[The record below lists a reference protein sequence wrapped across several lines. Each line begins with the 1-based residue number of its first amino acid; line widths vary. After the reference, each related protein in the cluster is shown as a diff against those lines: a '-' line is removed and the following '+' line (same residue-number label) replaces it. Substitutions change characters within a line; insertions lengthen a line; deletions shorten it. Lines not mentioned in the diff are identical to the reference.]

1 MLPRIILV
9 TSMFTNYGGAEHA
22 LLLLACALKRRGH
35 EVAVVM
41 RSPVNRAHPY
51 YQALRDAEVPLIALP
66 ALRKNQLLKV
76 LAGLLSCLM
85 FVPYLIWRWK
95 SLPESWR
102 SVASI
107 TESLLART
115 EERIFLGV
123 FERFKKADVAPL
135 IVHIFG
141 PDGLVP
147 LLTGWGRQ
155 NGVPVVYTECAE
167 ANEQCVRDYFMKWT
181 LEVINDIPLIIC
193 CAERVANNIR
203 STYGYRGPIEFLPF
217 LIAEPKALSA
227 DDGEAAS
234 KAKQT
239 IRLGTVGR
247 LIEAKGHQ
255 NVIWALAE
263 LRKRGLAVELVLAG
277 NGPMREALETQATQ
291 LGVGD
296 AVRFLGNFKE
306 ISEVMAQIDIFVL
319 ASLSESQPLVVS
331 EAMAYGKPVVASNCG
346 GLPDWVEAG
355 KSGFLIQPGKR
366 EELLPFLERLITDHE
381 LRRRMGERGRAIYQ
395 ERQAT
400 DVVLDKMEAI
410 YASLVSGSD
419 YPHKAEV
426 RCVC

>member
-22 LLLLACALKRRGH
+22 LLLLACALKRRGY

-41 RSPVNRAHPY
+41 RSPVNRTHPY
-51 YQALRDAEVPLIALP
+51 YQALRDAGVPLIAPP
-66 ALRKNQLLKV
+66 ALRKSRFLKA
-76 LAGLLSCLM
+76 LAGLLSCLI
-85 FVPYLIWRWK
+85 FAPYLIWRRK
-95 SLPESWR
+95 SLADSWR

-107 TESLLART
+107 TEALLVRS

-123 FERFKKADVAPL
+123 FKRFKKAGAAPL

-147 LLTGWGRQ
+147 LLTRWGRQ
-155 NGVPVVYTECAE
+155 NDIPVVYTECAE

-181 LEVINDIPLIIC
+181 LEIINDIPLIIC
-193 CAERVANNIR
+193 CAERVADNIR
-203 STYGYRGPIEFLPF
+203 GTYGYRGPIECLPF
-217 LIAEPKALSA
+217 LIAEPKAPEA
-227 DDGEAAS
+227 GQVGESGKAPAA
-234 KAKQT
+234 

-247 LIEAKGHQ
+247 LVEAKGHQ

-263 LRKRGLAVELVLAG
+263 LRKKGFAVELVLAG
-277 NGPMREALETQATQ
+277 NGPMREALETQAAQ

-306 ISEVMAQIDIFVL
+306 ISEVMAQLDIFVL

-355 KSGFLIQPGKR
+355 ESGFLIEPGKR
-366 EELLPFLERLITDHE
+366 EELLPFLERLITDEE

-400 DVVLDKMEAI
+400 DVVLNKMEAI
-410 YASLVSGSD
+410 YAGLVNGAD
-419 YPHKAEV
+419 DAHKVGA

>member
-1 MLPRIILV
+1 MLPRIMLV
-9 TSMFTNYGGAEHA
+9 TSMFTNYGGAENA
-22 LLLLACALKRRGH
+22 LLLLACALKRRGY

-41 RSPVNRAHPY
+41 RSPVNKTHPY
-51 YQALRDAEVPLIALP
+51 YQALRDAGIPLVALP
-66 ALRKNQLLKV
+66 ALRKNRLLKA
-76 LAGLLSCLM
+76 LAALLGCLM
-85 FVPYLIWRWK
+85 FVPYLIWRRK
-95 SLPESWR
+95 SLRDSWQ

-107 TESLLART
+107 TESMLARI
-115 EERIFLGV
+115 EERIFLQE
-123 FERFKKADVAPL
+123 FEAFKKASAAPL

-147 LLTGWGRQ
+147 LLTRWGKQ
-155 NGVPVVYTECAE
+155 NRVAVIYTECAE

-181 LEVINDIPLIIC
+181 LEIINDIPLIIC

-203 STYGYRGPIEFLPF
+203 RVYDYRGAIEFLPF
-217 LIAEPKALSA
+217 LIAEPKALKA
-227 DDGEAAS
+227 RDGEETGKENRAIS
-234 KAKQT
+234 
-239 IRLGTVGR
+239 LGTVGR
-247 LIEAKGHQ
+247 LVEAKGHQ

-263 LRKRGLAVELVLAG
+263 LRKKGLPVELVLAG
-277 NGPMREALETQATQ
+277 NGPMREALEAQAAQ
-291 LGVGD
+291 LGIGD

-355 KSGFLIQPGKR
+355 QSGFLIQPGKR
-366 EELLPFLERLITDHE
+366 EELLPFLERLITDNE

-400 DVVLDKMEAI
+400 DVVLDKLTAI
-410 YASLVSGSD
+410 YANLATAYD
-419 YPHKAEV
+419 APHKAQE
-426 RCVC
+426 RCLC